1 MMMDIAICCILILV
15 LMFVGVP
22 VAYAFLWGS
31 LFYLITTQ
39 QSLGAVVTTSF
50 NAANSYAFLAI
61 PLFILAGR
69 LMVETTIAQ
78 RLVMLAEVLL
88 RKVKGGMAAAI
99 VLAAAFFGTITGS
112 DIATANAVGSIM
124 FPPMLRMGWDKR
136 YIGAVLAVA
145 APLGFMIP
153 PNTNAIMYATITN
166 ASVSDLFLST
176 IIPGIIWAALIMV
189 INRITY
195 AKWYHPELADEE
207 AKQEIRDRELSGV
220 TRLQEIR
227 SSAYSAVP
235 AIIMPVIILG
245 GIYAGIFTSTEAG
258 GVGCLYAI
266 VVGLVLFRAIKLKN
280 TWACFTDT
288 AKDTGVILMI
298 SATSAVF
305 NRILLFANVPALIAD
320 GMLGV
325 TENPVFILLF
335 IDIIFLIAGC
345 FLSPPVI
352 IFVVTPLLLP
362 TARMVGVG
370 DIQMGVMLFVAIGI
384 GVITPPLAGNLF
396 ISARIARCSVSDIL
410 GPVLPYLF
418 FAGIPVLLLVTYV
431 PWFSTFLPN
440 LVSS

>member
-1 MMMDIAICCILILV
+1 
-15 LMFVGVP
+15 MFFGVP
-22 VAYAFLWGS
+22 VAYSFLWGS
-31 LFYLITTQ
+31 LFYLVASG
-39 QSLGAVVTTSF
+39 QSLGSVVTTSF

-69 LMVETTIAQ
+69 LMVQTTIAQ

-124 FPPMLRMGWDKR
+124 FPPMLKMGWDKR

-153 PNTNAIMYATITN
+153 PNTNAIMYATITS

-176 IIPGIIWAALIMV
+176 VIPGIIWGALIML
-189 INRITY
+189 INRLMY
-195 AKWYHPELADEE
+195 KKWYRPELAHEDTKREIQQREE
-207 AKQEIRDRELSGV
+207 SGITRLGEIRGA
-220 TRLQEIR
+220 TYKAI
-227 SSAYSAVP
+227 P

-245 GIYAGIFTSTEAG
+245 GIYTGVFTSTEAG

-266 VVGLVLFRAIKLKN
+266 IAGFIILRSVKIRE
-280 TWACFTDT
+280 TWGCFTGT
-288 AKDTGVILMI
+288 AKDMGVILMI
-298 SATSAVF
+298 TATSAVF
-305 NRILLFANVPALIAD
+305 NRILLFAGVPTLIANS
-320 GMLGV
+320 MLSI
-325 TENPVFILLF
+325 TENPYLIMIF
-335 IDIIFLIAGC
+335 IDIIFVIAGC

-352 IFVVTPLLLP
+352 IFVVTPLLIP
-362 TARMVGVG
+362 TARMVGIG
-370 DIQMGVMLFVAIGI
+370 DIQLGVMLFVAIGI

-418 FAGIPVLLLVTYV
+418 FAGFPVLMLVTYV
-431 PWFSTFLPN
+431 PWVSTWLPN
-440 LVSS
+440 LVR